1 MADQITEPKNIG
13 LGKEN
18 KIWLEKLQAEKF
30 FKEMK
35 DGYIFSISYALSKG
49 IDPPEI
55 QDKDGSI
62 YSIST
67 IDPDR
72 EIYSAI
78 SCLMPLYNGSIYKMA
93 EKLADYGCSELVKL
107 YRENKLDIAAIVEQ
121 SQ

>member
-1 MADQITEPKNIG
+1 MTDQIIEPKNIG
-13 LGKEN
+13 LGKDN
-18 KIWLEKLQAEKF
+18 KIWLKKLEEEKF

-55 QDKDGSI
+55 LDKDGSM

-93 EKLADYGCSELVKL
+93 EKLAEYGCTELVKL
-107 YRENKLDIAAIVEQ
+107 YREKQLDIAAIVEQ